1 MSTIRKMG
9 HILGGTKLEEGP
21 WTGGPTSLELE
32 TLGVH
37 PYIDGI
43 GSDASWA
50 GGVA

>member
-9 HILGGTKLEEGP
+9 HILDGTKLEGP

-32 TLGVH
+32 TPGVH

-50 GGVA
+50 EGVA